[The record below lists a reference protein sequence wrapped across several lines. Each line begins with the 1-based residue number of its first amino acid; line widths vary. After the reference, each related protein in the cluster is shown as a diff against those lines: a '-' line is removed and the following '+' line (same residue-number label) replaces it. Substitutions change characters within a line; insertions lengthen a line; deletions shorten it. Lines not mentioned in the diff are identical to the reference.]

1 MLAKPLRDVEQ
12 FEKFCAKK
20 EGKIV
25 ADVKYD
31 GERTLITFE
40 KGK

>member
-1 MLAKPLRDVEQ
+1 MLARPLRDVEE

-20 EGKIV
+20 LGQIV

-31 GERTLITFE
+31 G
-40 KGK
+40 